1 MKTKLLKIFGRVQ
14 GVGFRPFVYRIAK
27 ELNLNGYVL
36 NSTTCVEIALQGK
49 EENIEKFIEKLK
61 NEPPPLSKI
70 ERIENKII
78 ETENFYDFKI
88 YKSKEE
94 EGFNLISPDIA
105 ICKDCLKEMF
115 DKSDRRYKYPFINCT
130 NCGPRYTIIE
140 ELPYDRENTTMKV
153 FKMCSDCESEYLDP
167 SSRRFH
173 AQPNACFIC
182 GPKIWIEDVKENKII
197 EEDIF
202 KEISKL
208 LSLGEIILIKGVG
221 GFHIACDATNSN
233 AVRTL
238 RKLKNRPSKPFALMM
253 KDIEMVNK
261 YCFVDKKEEE
271 ILLSKERPI
280 VLLKINDLLEISSF
294 VAPDNKYLG
303 IMLPYAPYHYL
314 IFEEFNKPIILT
326 SGNLLDEP
334 IIKDNDE
341 AKEKL
346 KKFSKYFVLHNREIK
361 RRVDDS
367 VVFVEREKI
376 GFIRRARGYVPDPI
390 KVSID
395 LKPTLGLGGELKN
408 TFSLGYQNYVFIS
421 PHIGDLKDKETLDV
435 YEKTIEEYIK
445 LFKINPEILVCD
457 LHPQY
462 LSTEFGDKFKS
473 YLDVKYIQHHKA
485 HGFSL
490 ILDQDIKDDIVIFS
504 FDGTGYGEDKNIWGG
519 EVFYGN
525 INSLKRVAHFKYFPI
540 TKSDYIIEKPERI
553 AYLYIKTY
561 LEEFLDR
568 LTFNMTLFER
578 EILDKLIEKNENLI
592 LTSSL
597 GRIFDLVSSI
607 LDIKKEISYEGEAAI
622 SLEMVALESD
632 LKFSFYDYKI
642 IEENENIEIDFKEII
657 KGIILEKKHK
667 NKSDIAKKFHYTIS
681 KICLDISKKLKEK
694 KGVKN
699 VGFTGGVFQNRLLI
713 KMINDIFNNEGFELY
728 FHNKVPPNDGGIS
741 LGQVILG
748 KKED

>member
-1 MKTKLLKIFGRVQ
+1 MKTRLLKVFGRVQ

-27 ELNLNGYVL
+27 ELNLTGYVL
-36 NSTTCVEIALQGK
+36 NSTTGVEIALQGK
-49 EENIEKFIEKLK
+49 EENIDKFIEKLK
-61 NEPPPLSKI
+61 SEPPPLSKI
-70 ERIENKII
+70 EKIENKII
-78 ETENFYDFKI
+78 EMETFFDFKI

-105 ICKDCLKEMF
+105 ICKDCLNEIF
-115 DKSDRRYKYPFINCT
+115 DISNRRYKYPFINCT

-140 ELPYDRENTTMKV
+140 ELPYDREKTTMKV

-173 AQPNACFIC
+173 AQPNACFTC
-182 GPKIWIEDVKENKII
+182 GPKIWIEDLNEGKFI

-202 KEISKL
+202 KETSRL
-208 LSLGEIILIKGVG
+208 LNLGEIILIKGVG

-233 AVRTL
+233 AVKTL
-238 RKLKNRPSKPFALMM
+238 RELKNRPTKPFALMM
-253 KDIEMVNK
+253 KDIEMVKK
-261 YCFVDKKEEE
+261 YCFVNTKEEE

-280 VLLKINDLLEISSF
+280 VLLKIKELLDISFF
-294 VAPDNKYLG
+294 VALNNKYLG

-326 SGNLLDEP
+326 SGNSLDEP
-334 IIKDNDE
+334 IIIDNNE

-367 VVFVEREKI
+367 VVFVETGKT

-408 TFSLGYQNYVFIS
+408 TFSLGYQNYVFMS
-421 PHIGDLKDKETLDV
+421 PYIGDLKDKETLFV
-435 YEKTIEEYIK
+435 YENTVEEFIK

-462 LSTEFGDKFKS
+462 LSTEFGEKFKN
-473 YLDVKYIQHHKA
+473 YLDVKYLQHHKA

-490 ILDQDIKDDIVIFS
+490 ILDHDIKDDIIIFS
-504 FDGTGYGEDKNIWGG
+504 YDGTGYGEDKNIWGG
-519 EVFYGN
+519 EVFYGS
-525 INSLKRVAHFKYFPI
+525 INGLKRVAHFKYFPI
-540 TKSDYIIEKPERI
+540 TKSDYIIEKPDRI
-553 AYLYIKTY
+553 AYIYTKTF
-561 LEEFLDR
+561 LKEFLNKIS
-568 LTFNMTLFER
+568 FNINQFEK

-597 GRIFDLVSSI
+597 GRIFDIVSSI
-607 LDIKKEISYEGEAAI
+607 LDIKKEISYEGEAAV
-622 SLEMVALESD
+622 SLEMAALESD

-642 IEENENIEIDFKEII
+642 IENEIIEIDFQETI
-657 KGIILEKKHK
+657 KGIILEKEHK
-667 NKSDIAKKFHYTIS
+667 NRSDIAKKFHYTIS

-694 KGVKN
+694 YNVKN

-713 KMINDIFNNEGFELY
+713 NIINDIFKVEDFELY

-741 LGQVILG
+741 LGQIILG
-748 KKED
+748 KKEH